1 MSKNVDL
8 TSKEW
13 CDLVFVGKNKAY
25 GAYTLR
31 VNTPKRFNIA
41 TLIIAAAVALVIFLP
56 KIVSSFQPAEAEIEM
71 TEVVE
76 MTNLQEAEVE
86 DPVDV
91 APKVELPPPPPL
103 KSSIKFT
110 PPVIKKDEEV
120 AEDQEMKT
128 QEELTQSKVNIS
140 IADVQGNDEENGQDI
155 ADFREVAAE
164 PVVEEKEE
172 VYVAV
177 EQMPQFPG
185 GPAELMKYIGEN
197 LKYPSIAQENGIQGK
212 VILRFVVTKNGTVGE
227 VQVLRSL
234 DPACDKEAVRVV
246 KSLPKWIPGKQNGNN
261 VAVWFTLPVTFKLM

>member
-31 VNTPKRFNIA
+31 VGTPKRFNVA
-41 TLIIAAAVALVIFLP
+41 TISVALLVALVIFLP
-56 KIVSSFQPAEAEIEM
+56 KIVSSFQPAEEEMEM

-86 DPVDV
+86 DPVEV

-128 QEELTQSKVNIS
+128 QDELTQSKVNIS

-155 ADFREVAAE
+155 ADFREAVAE
-164 PVVEEKEE
+164 VVEEKEE

-177 EQMPQFPG
+177 EQMPQYPG
-185 GPAELMKYIGEN
+185 GQTELLRYIAEN
-197 LKYPSIAQENGIQGK
+197 LKYPSIAQENGIQGR
-212 VILRFVVTKNGTVGE
+212 VVLRFVVTKNGTVGE

-246 KSLPKWIPGKQNGNN
+246 KSIPKWIPGKQNGNN